1 MAKTEAEIEKKMT
14 TGVKDLGGLC
24 LKWVSPGNAGVPDR
38 IVIIR
43 GAVFFVELKTETGHL
58 SALQKNMIRKLIRQ
72 GMAVIVLYGEKD
84 VDNFLDT
91 LKRLIHK
98 YEVQGARVSE
108 EMLS

>member
-43 GAVFFVELKTETGHL
+43 GAETGHL